1 MGKHHTSGRIGGSY
15 LTLEL
20 FFCGSVEVAGKSF
33 SLQPSNRYKQQDVP
47 PHQATY
53 HRYALPAT
61 MTPRLSIA
69 AIALL
74 LLCCLDCTSAFI
86 APTFPLAASHSLS
99 RATTHTSSQ
108 QATKSTSLDATRR
121 NFIDQT
127 ISTSITAATSIILFP
142 AAAQP
147 ALAKGAE
154 APEITPQTVKE
165 AFDAIRN
172 ELTSS
177 TGVVAT
183 LSNLIDNG
191 SFEDIL
197 QYTKESDAYFRKA
210 KLGKACKLLT
220 DKDLK
225 KGEAV
230 FMSNAVTFDLI
241 GINRA
246 SRPGKE
252 SREDQLRYLEELKKD
267 IEKFL
272 ELEKTIVFE

>member
-1 MGKHHTSGRIGGSY
+1 M
-15 LTLEL
+15 
-20 FFCGSVEVAGKSF
+20 
-33 SLQPSNRYKQQDVP
+33 
-47 PHQATY
+47 
-53 HRYALPAT
+53 
-61 MTPRLSIA
+61 PRLSIA

-74 LLCCLDCTSAFI
+74 LCCLGCASAFV
-86 APTFPLAASHSLS
+86 APAASRSLS
-99 RATTHTSSQ
+99 RSTQTSSH
-108 QATKSTSLDATRR
+108 TKNLEATRR

-127 ISTSITAATSIILFP
+127 IATAITATSLVFP
-142 AAAQP
+142 LQP
-147 ALAKGAE
+147 ALAKE
-154 APEITPQTVKE
+154 APEITPETVKE

-191 SFEDIL
+191 SFEEIL

-210 KLGKACKLLT
+210 KLGKARKLLT

-225 KGEAV
+225 GESV
-230 FMSNAVTFDLI
+230 LMSNAVTFDLI

-252 SREDQLRYLEELKKD
+252 NREDQLRYLEELKKD